1 MENQS
6 HSAGFI
12 SLPVMGIILLV
23 VVLAVA
29 AGWGFGFA
37 AGIQDALQGN
47 KATIISP
54 STTSSSSAQLQ
65 ESSPAAQTNISLET
79 VKKATPTPSP
89 TPKPTP
95 KVVEKTKVTTSDSQ
109 ENNGTVSLSA
119 VSNETG
125 KVSLSWTVTG
135 EAKGGFKAI
144 WAENENP
151 VYPGDHAEYQNPD
164 ARSYT
169 FKDLPS
175 GKTLHFRVGIYT
187 GGDPKISSYSN
198 DVTVTVK

>member
-1 MENQS
+1 MS
-6 HSAGFI
+6 KYTRSLGFI
-12 SLPVMGIILLV
+12 TLPMVGIILLV
-23 VVLAVA
+23 VMLAIA

-37 AGIQDALQGN
+37 AGIQDALKGN

-54 STTSSSSAQLQ
+54 ATTASSSSQLQ
-65 ESSPAAQTNISLET
+65 ESSPAAETDSSLEML
-79 VKKATPTPSP
+79 KKATPTPKPSP
-89 TPKPTP
+89 VPTP
-95 KVVEKTKVTTSDSQ
+95 KVVEKVKTTHTDT
-109 ENNGTVSLSA
+109 EDHGGTVSLSA

-125 KVSLSWTVTG
+125 KVSLSWTVNG
-135 EAKGGFKAI
+135 DAKSGFKAI
-144 WAENENP
+144 WSENENP

-164 ARSYT
+164 TRSYT